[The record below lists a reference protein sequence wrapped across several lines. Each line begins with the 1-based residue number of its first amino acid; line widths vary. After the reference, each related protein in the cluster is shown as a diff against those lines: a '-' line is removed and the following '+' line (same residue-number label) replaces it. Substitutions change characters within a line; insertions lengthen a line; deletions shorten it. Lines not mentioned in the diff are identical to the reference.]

1 MRPIALLKNKLT
13 MPRLD
18 SGLVQRELLTEL
30 IRQLDAYPVTVV
42 TAGAGYGKTTAV
54 VQALQN
60 YFLPCGWYTAGP
72 EDDNVYTFSLYL
84 AGALEASVPGLAAWY
99 RQQVEKQDK
108 FDWKMAFSLLLSGLE
123 ELAGGAARPG
133 VVVVDDWHL
142 VQEDPEILQFF
153 DRFLAR
159 RPQEIR
165 VVLLTRLEVSLKE
178 VQRLM
183 ITGRLLSLGTRQ
195 LSFDRAEI
203 RQCLE
208 ETAGGKGAYTAE
220 DVEKVYSFT
229 EGWAMVVKMMAS
241 YRQLPVSRLLDPFC
255 DSEEWEDGRL
265 NTLFQYLARDIL
277 AGQPQAMQEFL
288 LRSALLDLFN
298 SRLCREIFGDT
309 AAGRHLDAARRQGLF
324 VVEMSSGFYRYHL
337 LFQEFLRREAEKCLE
352 NKSELQKRAGSYY
365 RKQGDHEAALRQ
377 FVQAGC
383 WEEARQ
389 CLGSLALD
397 LIYSGRSRL
406 LSRYLEYLPPD
417 WRESPEILLALGEE
431 ERYSNN
437 YRQAL
442 LLYERTVQL
451 CRKED
456 NAAGVSRAYRQM
468 AEVYLDTIQPL
479 EAQLLLRRSYK
490 ALPAAMKKDKAEL
503 LELMTENLVNQGRT
517 RQAQRYLRLASRVYY
532 PFALQDRNNL
542 RARILVRTGQPH
554 RALQLLRGKDDV
566 RQSAE
571 RISCSFRE
579 SLLIISLCHVYIG
592 QYEPALAAAREAV
605 AAGEKLRSP
614 FVIMMGYVRMGH
626 GLLGAGKEERQ
637 AAWDAYEKAAVLS
650 RNLNIIRLQG
660 EILQGKGLWHALQGD
675 WPSALACGREC
686 ISIAERFRDWWF
698 AAVAWHSLGMS
709 AVLCGCYQEADEY
722 LQRAGQ
728 LFTRCGDEL
737 GRTAVAWWNCWRLLR
752 QGNDGQFRLAY
763 YEYSR
768 LSRENQAGFLNEQPS
783 LLGNIGGFSA
793 RELEEQAKRL
803 KLDDSPEEKVAAG
816 VSVFTEG
823 LRIQTLG
830 SFRVWRNESEITG
843 SQWRR
848 ESSRQLLRLLLS
860 RRQCGLHK
868 EIAMMQL
875 WPEDDFASANTR
887 FKVALSNL
895 MNVLD
900 PGRGPRTPSRF
911 IIRKGSTYWLNEAVN
926 IELDAPRFEQ
936 VVGEAV
942 SLLKTKNPAAES
954 LLRQAVALYQGDY
967 LEEAADESSFTERE
981 RLRKLYFRALEYL
994 GRLCIRKENFEEGLH
1009 WAEAML
1015 TRDNCWERAY
1025 QLQLLCYHYLQD
1037 QVMLVRTYQ
1046 RCCSVFAQELGIRP
1060 SSQTRELYDRL
1071 TET

>member
-1 MRPIALLKNKLT
+1 M
-13 MPRLD
+13 
-18 SGLVQRELLTEL
+18 
-30 IRQLDAYPVTVV
+30 
-42 TAGAGYGKTTAV
+42 
-54 VQALQN
+54 
-60 YFLPCGWYTAGP
+60 
-72 EDDNVYTFSLYL
+72 
-84 AGALEASVPGLAAWY
+84 
-99 RQQVEKQDK
+99 
-108 FDWKMAFSLLLSGLE
+108 
-123 ELAGGAARPG
+123 
-133 VVVVDDWHL
+133 
-142 VQEDPEILQFF
+142 
-153 DRFLAR
+153 
-159 RPQEIR
+159 
-165 VVLLTRLEVSLKE
+165 VLLTRLQVSLKE

-183 ITGRLLSLGTRQ
+183 ITGCLLSLGTRQ
-195 LSFDRAEI
+195 LSFDREEI
-203 RQCLE
+203 RRCLE
-208 ETAGGKGAYTAE
+208 ETAAGEGAYTAE
-220 DVEKVYSFT
+220 DVERVYSFT
-229 EGWAMVVKMMAS
+229 EGWAMAVKMMGN
-241 YRQLPVSRLLDPFC
+241 YRQLPVSRLMDPFG
-255 DSEEWEDGRL
+255 DGEEWEDGRL
-265 NTLFQYLARDIL
+265 DALFQYLARDIL
-277 AGQPQAMQEFL
+277 AGQSQDMKEFL

-298 SRLCREIFGDT
+298 SRLCRDIFGDA
-309 AAGRHLDAARRQGLF
+309 AAGRHIDAARRQGLF
-324 VVEMSSGFYRYHL
+324 VVETSLGFYRYHH
-337 LFQEFLRREAEKCLE
+337 LFQEFLRREAEKYLE
-352 NKSELQKRAGSYY
+352 NISELQRRAGSYY
-365 RKQGDHEAALRQ
+365 RKQGDNEAALRQ

-389 CLGSLALD
+389 CLGSLALE

-406 LSRYLEYLPPD
+406 LARYLEYLPLD
-417 WRESPEILLALGEE
+417 WRESPDILLALGEE

-437 YRQAL
+437 YQQAL
-442 LLYERTVQL
+442 LLYKRTAQL

-456 NAAGVSRAYRQM
+456 NAAGVSRAYRHM

-490 ALPAAMKKDKAEL
+490 VLPASMKKDKAEL

-554 RALQLLRGKDDV
+554 RALQLLRGKDNV

-571 RISCSFRE
+571 RISYSFRE
-579 SLLIISLCHVYIG
+579 SLLIISLCHVYLG
-592 QYEPALAAAREAV
+592 QREPALVAAREAV

-626 GLLGAGKEERQ
+626 GLLGAGEEERQ
-637 AAWDAYEKAAVLS
+637 AAWDAYEKATLLS
-650 RNLNIIRLQG
+650 RELNIVRLQG
-660 EILQGKGLWHALQGD
+660 EILQGKGLWHALRGN
-675 WPSALACGREC
+675 WPVALECGQEC

-709 AVLCGCYQEADEY
+709 AVLCNCYQEAEGY

-728 LFTRCGDEL
+728 LFARCGDDL
-737 GRTAVAWWNCWRLLR
+737 GRTASAWWDCWRLL
-752 QGNDGQFRLAY
+752 QQENDGQFRQAY

-768 LSRENQAGFLNEQPS
+768 LCRENQAYFLNDQPS
-783 LLGNIGGFSA
+783 LLGNIGGFSVLG
-793 RELEEQAKRL
+793 LEEQAKRL
-803 KLDDSPEEKVAAG
+803 KLDGAPAELIAG
-816 VSVFTEG
+816 RTPLFAEG
-823 LRIQTLG
+823 LKIQTLG
-830 SFRVWRNESEITG
+830 SFRVWRNECEITG

-860 RRQCGLHK
+860 HRQCGLHK
-868 EIAMMQL
+868 EIAMVQM

-895 MNVLD
+895 LNVLD

-936 VVGEAV
+936 LVGEAV
-942 SLLKTKNPAAES
+942 ILLKGKNPTAET
-954 LLRQAVALYQGDY
+954 LLREAVALYQGDY
-967 LEEAADESSFTERE
+967 LEEAADESSFAERE

-994 GRLCIRKENFEEGLH
+994 SRLCIRKGNYDEGLH

-1015 TRDNCWERAY
+1015 SRDNCWERAY
-1025 QLQLLCYHYLQD
+1025 QLQLLCYHHLQN

-1060 SSQTRELYDRL
+1060 SSGTRELYERL
-1071 TET
+1071 TES